1 MMEVHFW
8 HQRWQTNQ
16 IGFHESKPH
25 VLLLAHFQALALT
38 KGQRVFLPLC
48 GKTLDIHW
56 LLAQG
61 YQVVGVELSALA
73 VEQLFESLNIQPNIT
88 TVEGFTLYRAP
99 KDFGFTIDIFVGD
112 FFDLNST
119 ILGEVAAIYDRA
131 ALVALPD
138 DMRERYTKHLMS
150 ISHMAQQLLICV
162 EYDHTRKSVPPF
174 SINSALVHDY
184 YAKNYQL
191 THLETSTIAGG
202 LKGKVP
208 ATEAAWRLSAHPKH
222 D

>member
-1 MMEVHFW
+1 MEVDFW

-56 LLAQG
+56 LLAEG

-88 TVEGFTLYRAP
+88 TVEGFMLYRAP

-112 FFDLNST
+112 FFDLNPT

-131 ALVALPD
+131 ALVALPA
-138 DMRERYTKHLMS
+138 DMRERYTKHLMQLS
-150 ISHMAQQLLICV
+150 NTAKQLLICV
-162 EYDHTRKSVPPF
+162 EYDEAQVNGPPF

-184 YAKNYQL
+184 YAKYYQL
-191 THLETSTIAGG
+191 THLETSVISGG
-202 LKGKVP
+202 LKGRYP
-208 ATEAAWRLSAHPKH
+208 ASEAVWQLISHTNN